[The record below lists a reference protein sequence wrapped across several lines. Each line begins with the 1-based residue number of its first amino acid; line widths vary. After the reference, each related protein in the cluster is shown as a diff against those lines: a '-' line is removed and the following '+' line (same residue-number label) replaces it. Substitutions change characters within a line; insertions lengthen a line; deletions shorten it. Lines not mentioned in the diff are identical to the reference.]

1 LLYKLGQPNSRKKR
15 SFANFLGKGFPLLT
29 SRIYVLDRQTRACSQ
44 ARKDSEAVLGVW
56 CPASQPLWRCR
67 LVGAR
72 FGRWRE
78 ETLARARC
86 LTLRYSLPLSVWVD
100 PLAEHLLAFT
110 RYCFTSRLLCTNQS
124 SLYRALSPAPPA
136 LLQYYCTSI
145 CAITTP
151 PRPPFCMAY
160 SIQYWQLQY
169 RVKAKA
175 HGTELGAGQR
185 DLSLLDLL
193 EQLWRHIAEVVDAR
207 RPVGVRTHKLK
218 RKKTANLG

>member
-1 LLYKLGQPNSRKKR
+1 
-15 SFANFLGKGFPLLT
+15 
-29 SRIYVLDRQTRACSQ
+29 
-44 ARKDSEAVLGVW
+44 
-56 CPASQPLWRCR
+56 
-67 LVGAR
+67 
-72 FGRWRE
+72 
-78 ETLARARC
+78 
-86 LTLRYSLPLSVWVD
+86 
-100 PLAEHLLAFT
+100 
-110 RYCFTSRLLCTNQS
+110 
-124 SLYRALSPAPPA
+124 
-136 LLQYYCTSI
+136 
-145 CAITTP
+145 
-151 PRPPFCMAY
+151 MAY